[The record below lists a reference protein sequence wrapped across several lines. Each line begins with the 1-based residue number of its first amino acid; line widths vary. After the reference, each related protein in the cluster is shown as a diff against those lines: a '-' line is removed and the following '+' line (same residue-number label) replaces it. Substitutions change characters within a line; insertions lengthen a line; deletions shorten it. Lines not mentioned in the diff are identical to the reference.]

1 MSAETVSIAYYSDL
15 LCIWAYV
22 AQIKVDELRRNFLG
36 RVNLDYRFVSI
47 FGDAR
52 GRIGSRWATRGG
64 FEGYASHVRDVVEGF
79 DHVEVH
85 PRLWTEDVPASSWP
99 SHLFVKAAA
108 LATAAGI
115 VDGAPVAEFEGR
127 TPVEELAWRLRL
139 AFFRDLRDIARLEVQ
154 LELAGAMGLP
164 VEAIRARL
172 DDGTAFAA
180 LAGDHE
186 SAASHHITGSPTFLL
201 NEGRQKLYG
210 NVGYRVIEANV
221 QECLR
226 DNRDVASWC

>member
-1 MSAETVSIAYYSDL
+1 M
-15 LCIWAYV
+15 
-22 AQIKVDELRRNFLG
+22 
-36 RVNLDYRFVSI
+36 
-47 FGDAR
+47 R
-52 GRIGSRWATRGG
+52 GRFGRGREG
-64 FEGYASHVRDVVEGF
+64 RDSGQGKGAAIDAARAFERIIEAGI
-79 DHVEVH
+79 VEVDTLS
-85 PRLWTEDVPASSWP
+85 PASAEDVPASSWP
-99 SHLFVKAAA
+99 SHLFVKAAD
-108 LATAAGI
+108 LVTAAGI
-115 VDGAPVAEFEGR
+115 VDGTPVAEFEGR

-139 AFFRDLRDIARLEVQ
+139 AFFRDLRDIARLDVQ

-172 DDGTAFAA
+172 EDGTAFAA
-180 LAGDHE
+180 LAGDLE
-186 SAASHHITGSPTFLL
+186 SAASHHVTGSPTFLL

>member
-36 RVNLDYRFVSI
+36 RVTLDYRFVSI

-52 GRIGSRWATRGG
+52 DRIGSRWAARGG

-85 PRLWTEDVPASSWP
+85 PRLWTEDIPASSWP
-99 SHLFVKAAA
+99 AHLFVKAVT
-108 LATAAGI
+108 LATDEGL
-115 VDGAPVAEFEGR
+115 VDASPVEGLEGR

-139 AFFRDLRDIARLEVQ
+139 AFFRDLRDIARLDVH
-154 LELAGAMGLP
+154 LEIAGAMGLP
-164 VEAIRARL
+164 VEAIRARIE
-172 DDGTAFAA
+172 DGTAFAA
-180 LAGDHE
+180 LAQDHE
-186 SAASHHITGSPTFLL
+186 SAAVHHITGSPTFLL

-210 NVGYRVIEANV
+210 NIGYRVIEANV

-226 DNRDVASWC
+226 DSRDVASWC